1 MNMPSSKPVQFIL
14 HAIMPVVC
22 SIIVGFILCG
32 TDVFNPNYHT
42 SQFIHTPIIASVF
55 YFLLVLG
62 KPKYAWVGLFI
73 LLVLTILMVHSTTAI
88 LIARDLFYVAAIGA
102 AVLLYFKYFKQGAHF
117 NYFYP
122 AVTMAGLYSTAYI
135 TTRVIHFVI
144 LRSLGFSTVHETV
157 LSVASTPAFY
167 GATIGFAVGGGIAI
181 ADKLFGVM
189 NPSPTKSV

>member
-1 MNMPSSKPVQFIL
+1 MSTPSLKSVQFIL
-14 HAIMPVVC
+14 HVIIPVVC
-22 SIIVGFILCG
+22 SIIIGFILCG
-32 TDVFNPNYHT
+32 MDIFNPNYHT
-42 SQFIHTPIIASVF
+42 FQFIDTPIIASVF

-62 KPKYAWVGLFI
+62 KPKHAWVGLFF
-73 LLVLTILMVHSTTAI
+73 LLVLTIFMVHSTTAI

-102 AVLLYFKYFKQGAHF
+102 AVLLYVKYFKQGAHF
-117 NYFYP
+117 NYLYP
-122 AVTMAGLYSTAYI
+122 AITMAGLYSTAYI

-144 LRSLGFSTVHETV
+144 LRSLGYSAVHETV

-167 GATIGFAVGGGIAI
+167 GVTIGFAVGGGITI